1 MCCFSCHTYPPTF
14 NFGLLI
20 PGLTF
25 SGPQRRNTKRQ
36 RGRDEWRGRKKGRE
50 RREEERRHKR
60 EGNMETQIN
69 RERGAKGVVW
79 RTLKEYMLRSIKV
92 TKSRFQPSQ
101 KTT

>member
-1 MCCFSCHTYPPTF
+1 M
-14 NFGLLI
+14 NG
-20 PGLTF
+20 G
-25 SGPQRRNTKRQ
+25 G
-36 RGRDEWRGRKKGRE
+36 EKKGE
-50 RREEERRHKR
+50 KEERRKEGIKEREIWRHK
-60 EGNMETQIN
+60 QIN